1 MVLSVYNL
9 AAGRKYSTVGQEPVR
24 DSQNTAGRLP
34 VHRCLAALH
43 GASQHRSAVHMY
55 VVTGTARHHLKAEVT
70 IMCLKVRDI
79 QGKDAR
85 PKFRKSRE
93 AGGQR
98 GFTLH
103 PVTYLKLIYRVIHK
117 LTRVPLGSGESHIL
131 LGGGGGGVPDTMSQL
146 SRHGVKFD
154 PEVTDDVTGQV
165 KVKMVDFSGLA
176 RSSSTISMLS
186 ANQANE
192 SAWIVSLTF
201 VSRYHF
207 LCFVTIIQVKVI
219 SGHQVKRSNKKIF
232 KGEKIQTHFT
242 RASIF
247 Q

>member
-1 MVLSVYNL
+1 M
-9 AAGRKYSTVGQEPVR
+9 
-24 DSQNTAGRLP
+24 
-34 VHRCLAALH
+34 
-43 GASQHRSAVHMY
+43 
-55 VVTGTARHHLKAEVT
+55 VTGTARHHLKAEVT

-79 QGKDAR
+79 QRKDAK
-85 PKFRKSRE
+85 PKLWKSKE

-98 GFTLH
+98 EFILH

-131 LGGGGGGVPDTMSQL
+131 FGGGGGVPDTMSQL

-165 KVKMVDFSGLA
+165 KVKMFDFSGLA
-176 RSSSTISMLS
+176 TSSSTISMLS

-219 SGHQVKRSNKKIF
+219 SGHQVKRSNKKDSKEKIF
-232 KGEKIQTHFT
+232 KPISQGPVYFDRNAMIRLCKHFVL
-242 RASIF
+242 
-247 Q
+247 